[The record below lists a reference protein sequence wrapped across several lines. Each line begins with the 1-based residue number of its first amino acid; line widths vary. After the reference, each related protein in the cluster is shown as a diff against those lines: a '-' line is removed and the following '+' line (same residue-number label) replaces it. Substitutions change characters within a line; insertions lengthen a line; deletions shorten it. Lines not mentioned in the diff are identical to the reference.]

1 MEPRENQTL
10 KMLYLVKI
18 LSENTDDSHS
28 LDQTEI
34 SNMLAQYGVGLGRK
48 TLCLD
53 TQIRR

>member
-1 MEPRENQTL
+1 MEAFMEPRENQKL

-48 TLCLD
+48 TL
-53 TQIRR
+53 